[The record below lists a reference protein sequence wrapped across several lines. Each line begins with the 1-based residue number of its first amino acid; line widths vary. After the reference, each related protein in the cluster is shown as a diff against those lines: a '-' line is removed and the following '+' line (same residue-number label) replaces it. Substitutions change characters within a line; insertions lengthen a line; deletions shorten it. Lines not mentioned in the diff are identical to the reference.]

1 MSRALSLVAV
11 LGLALLS
18 SGCMAAYTDIRK
30 VDDNTYVLT
39 RTKQGF
45 FRTYGTAF
53 ICNPVGQ
60 SSDLHCTEVDS
71 P

>member
-1 MSRALSLVAV
+1 MQK
-11 LGLALLS
+11 LALLFVIAAGAMTT
-18 SGCMAAYTDIRK
+18 GCVAAYTDIRK

-45 FRTYGTAF
+45 MRTYGTVF
-53 ICNPVGQ
+53 VCNPVGP
-60 SSDLHCTEVDS
+60 SGDLHCTEVDS